1 MKLIKNAMI
10 KNGQD
15 FHKKDVLF
23 DDKKILEINDDINV
37 QGEHKL
43 YDARGCYLLPGI
55 IDLNVRL
62 ANCVLT
68 KQNLDKLSNS
78 AKKGGVT
85 TAVICSDFIPKLDSP
100 TLLDLLK
107 LSFDESVVNLQVT
120 APLANEETDKLNDI
134 ARFINNGATAIWAN
148 SNINSNL
155 IKRGMQYANMKN
167 RPFFCYCYDPNLDD
181 SGLINEGDIS
191 FKLGLSGISN
201 LSESVEVAKISEMS
215 RELDCAVVFK
225 SISTKRSIE
234 IIESS
239 KKNSKNLYNEVSI
252 HHLIKNDTSCD
263 GFNTYA
269 KILPPLRS
277 EEERL
282 KLLQELK
289 KGNVDILTSMH
300 SPKSVLYKDVAFW
313 DAHFGIGSIEE
324 FFKLAYTFLVTK
336 EGISLSNL
344 VDMCSVN
351 PAYALNMK
359 NKGKIEVG
367 YDADMFIFDPSHRTV
382 IKNKN
387 SIYNGEELSGDIRE
401 VFVSN
406 SKF

>member
-10 KNGQD
+10 KNGED
-15 FHKKDVLF
+15 FQKKDVLF
-23 DDKKILEINDDINV
+23 DDNKILEISDDINALS
-37 QGEHKL
+37 EYEL
-43 YDARGCYLLPGI
+43 YDAKGCYLLPGI

-68 KQNLDKLSNS
+68 KQNLDKLSKS

-100 TLLDLLK
+100 TLLDFLK

-120 APLANEETDKLNDI
+120 APLANEQTEKLNDI

-148 SNINSNL
+148 SNINSNI

-167 RPFFCYCYDPNLDD
+167 KPFFCYCYDPNLDD
-181 SGLINEGDIS
+181 SGLVNEGDIS
-191 FKLGLSGISN
+191 FKLGLPGISN
-201 LSESVEVAKISEMS
+201 FSESVEIAKISEMS
-215 RELDCAVVFK
+215 SELDCAVVFK
-225 SISTKRSIE
+225 SISTKRSIQ
-234 IIESS
+234 IIKSS
-239 KKNSKNLYNEVSI
+239 KKNSKNLYAEVSI

-269 KILPPLRS
+269 KILPPLRD

-289 KGNVDILTSMH
+289 KGNVNILTSAH

-313 DAHFGIGSIEE
+313 DAHFGMGSIEE
-324 FFKLAYTFLVTK
+324 FFKLAYTFLVVK
-336 EGISLSNL
+336 EEVSMSSL

-351 PAYALNMK
+351 PAKVLNMK

-367 YDADMFIFDPSHRTV
+367 YDTDMFIFNPNARSI
-382 IKNKN
+382 IKNEI
-387 SIYNGEELSGDIRE
+387 SIYNNEELIGDIKE
-401 VFVSN
+401 VFVAN
-406 SKF
+406 SKS

>member
-10 KNGQD
+10 RNDEGFQ
-15 FHKKDVLF
+15 KKDILF
-23 DDKKILEINDDINV
+23 DDKKILEISDDISARD
-37 QGEHKL
+37 EYKL
-43 YDARGCYLLPGI
+43 YDAKGCYLLPGI

-68 KQNLDKLSNS
+68 KSNLDKLSSS

-100 TLLDLLK
+100 TLLDFLK

-120 APLANEETDKLNDI
+120 APLANEQTEKLNDI
-134 ARFINNGATAIWAN
+134 ARFINNGATAIWTN
-148 SNINSNL
+148 TNINSNL

-167 RPFFCYCYDPNLDD
+167 RPLFCYCYDPNLDD
-181 SGLINEGDIS
+181 SGLVNEGDIS
-191 FKLGLSGISN
+191 FKLGLPGISN
-201 LSESVEVAKISEMS
+201 FSESVEVAKISEMS
-215 RELDCAVVFK
+215 TELDCTIVFK
-225 SISTKRSIE
+225 SISTKRSLE
-234 IIESS
+234 IIKSS
-239 KKNSKNLYNEVSI
+239 KKNSKNLYSEVSI

-282 KLLQELK
+282 KLLRELK
-289 KGNVDILTSMH
+289 KGNVDILTSAH

-313 DAHFGIGSIEE
+313 DAHFGIGAIEE
-324 FFKLAYTFLVTK
+324 FFKLAYTFLVKK

-344 VDMCSVN
+344 MDICSVN
-351 PAYALNMK
+351 PAKALNMK
-359 NKGKIEVG
+359 SKGKIEIG
-367 YDADMFIFDPSHRTV
+367 YDADMFIFDPNHRSTITNEV
-382 IKNKN
+382 
-387 SIYNGEELSGDIRE
+387 SIYNNEEIWGDIRE
-401 VFVSN
+401 IFVAN
-406 SKF
+406 DAN